1 MHPGF
6 AYWWRA
12 RGRHGA
18 CGEGGSCGPE
28 AHAGGPG
35 HDHPGHHGPPPWAGA
50 GFGGGGFEDGDF
62 GGGSFG
68 VRRPLRFLAHKLDLN
83 DEQVAELARIL
94 DDLKTERAQ
103 GAVDHRRTTSAFA
116 DAMGGASFDEAKVS
130 EAADARVK
138 SAERLRGAVV
148 KALGRIHAILEGEQR
163 AKLAYLLR
171 TGALSI

>member
-18 CGEGGSCGPE
+18 CGEGGCGPE

-35 HDHPGHHGPPPWAGA
+35 HEHPGHHGPPPWAGA
-50 GFGGGGFEDGDF
+50 GFGGGGFDDGDF

-68 VRRPLRFLAHKLDLN
+68 VRRPLRFLAHKLDLK

-103 GAVDHRRTTSAFA
+103 GAVDHRRTTASFA
-116 DAMGGASFDEAKVS
+116 DAMGAEAFDEAKVS
-130 EAADARVK
+130 DAADARVK